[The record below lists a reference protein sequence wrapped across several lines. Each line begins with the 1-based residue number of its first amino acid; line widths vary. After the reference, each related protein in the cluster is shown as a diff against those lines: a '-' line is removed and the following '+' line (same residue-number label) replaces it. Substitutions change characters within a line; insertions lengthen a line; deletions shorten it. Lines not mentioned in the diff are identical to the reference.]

1 MSFDEA
7 VTAPSQK
14 ERFNT
19 GKMLGEILLMVFPSI
34 IEYSFQTLVNY
45 ADLIMVGRL
54 GIEASATVGI
64 TNEVTFLMKAGV
76 NALGVGVLAYVA
88 KEYGAGNK
96 DKLSLAA
103 YKAYELALVVGIA
116 TTLIPIAISP
126 FLPGFMGA
134 DEAIRKPA
142 SMYFAIC
149 ASSGVFF
156 SFNVVAGSIRKAA
169 KDMKTPLLVNGLVN
183 IINVVLNYFLIFPSR
198 SDSLLGREF
207 TLYRA
212 DLGVQ
217 GAAIGTA
224 ISTAVGGI
232 LMLIA
237 NEKHKETAARPLLGT
252 DLTPFRE
259 EGKSISRKYILVG
272 LPAFLTSVVTSFGR
286 VIFTSMIVPL
296 GTTIYAAHT
305 IAFTAESAFYM
316 PAVGMS
322 AAVASLSGNVRGEGN
337 IKKLNRQTNMVCGL
351 MTLIMLFAT
360 VILLTCAGGIIDLF
374 TDDPFVLELA
384 PKLLHIVA
392 INEPLFGISVVMQ
405 NVFNGIGKT
414 KPPLYISLFT
424 QWAIR
429 VLGAYIF
436 VFRLGYG
443 VKAAW
448 FCMIAD
454 NIVRAILLYVYYYV
468 FNDKLLD

>member
-1 MSFDEA
+1 M
-7 VTAPSQK
+7 
-14 ERFNT
+14 
-19 GKMLGEILLMVFPSI
+19 ILPSI

-54 GIEASATVGI
+54 GTEASATIGI

-88 KEYGAGNK
+88 MEYGARRK
-96 DKLSLAA
+96 DKLHLAA
-103 YKAYELALVVGIA
+103 YKAYQLALIIGIA
-116 TTLIPIAISP
+116 TTIIPIAISP
-126 FLPGFMGA
+126 FLPVFMGA
-134 DEAIRKPA
+134 DVAIRKPA

-149 ASSGVFF
+149 SSSGMFF
-156 SFNVVAGSIRKAA
+156 SLNVVAGSIRKAA
-169 KDMKTPLLVNGLVN
+169 KDMKTPLFINGLVN

-198 SDSLLGREF
+198 SISVLGKE
-207 TLYRA
+207 LVVYRA
-212 DLGVQ
+212 GIGVY
-217 GAAIGTA
+217 GAAIA
-224 ISTAVGGI
+224 TAVATVIGGI
-232 LMLIA
+232 LMIVA
-237 NEKHKETAARPLLGT
+237 NERHKETSARELLGK
-252 DLTPFRE
+252 DNSSLSDE
-259 EGKSISRKYILVG
+259 ESKISRKYILVG

-316 PAVGMS
+316 PAVGMA

-337 IKKLNRQTNMVCGL
+337 IKKLNRQTNMVCGI
-351 MTLIMLFAT
+351 MTLTMLVASI
-360 VILLTCAGGIIDLF
+360 ILFSCAGPIISLF
-374 TDDPFVLELA
+374 TKDAYVLDLA
-384 PKLLHIVA
+384 PKLLRIVA

-424 QWAIR
+424 QWCIR
-429 VLGAYIF
+429 VLGTFIF
-436 VFRLGYG
+436 VYKLGLG
-443 VKAAW
+443 VQAAW

-454 NIVRAILLYVYYYV
+454 NIARAILLYLFYIK
-468 FNDKLLD
+468 FNDKLI